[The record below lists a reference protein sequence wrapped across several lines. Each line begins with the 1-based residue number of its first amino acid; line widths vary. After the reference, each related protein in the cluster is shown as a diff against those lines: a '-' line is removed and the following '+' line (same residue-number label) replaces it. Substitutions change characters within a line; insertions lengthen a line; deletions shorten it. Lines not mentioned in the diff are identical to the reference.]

1 LAGVATAQEP
11 AAYTFL
17 MIAGGDTIAS
27 EVVRRTPTSVE
38 GELIHSAA
46 GNRFRFTI
54 TLGTDGGAEG
64 IVSSAYRLAEPDA
77 PAFQSVDAYFQGDS
91 VEVQINGNTT
101 RTLKL
106 PTRAGAVPFI
116 EPSSVALE
124 QVLRRTKRM
133 STAPDTVPV
142 FNLANG
148 RTSPAVVRWV
158 AEDSAQV
165 TLGNIEI
172 HAKVSADGS
181 LLGYTMPKQGSHVI
195 RVEGAQPLSSAG
207 EGG

>member
-124 QVLRRTKRM
+124 QVL
-133 STAPDTVPV
+133 
-142 FNLANG
+142 
-148 RTSPAVVRWV
+148 
-158 AEDSAQV
+158 
-165 TLGNIEI
+165 
-172 HAKVSADGS
+172 
-181 LLGYTMPKQGSHVI
+181 
-195 RVEGAQPLSSAG
+195 
-207 EGG
+207 

>member
-1 LAGVATAQEP
+1 
-11 AAYTFL
+11 
-17 MIAGGDTIAS
+17 MILST
-27 EVVRRTPTSVE
+27 
-38 GELIHSAA
+38 A

-54 TLGTDGGAEG
+54 TLGADGGAES
-64 IVSSAYRLAEPDA
+64 IASSAYQLAESDA
-77 PAFQSVDAYFQGDS
+77 PAFQSRDAHFQGDS
-91 VEVQINGNTT
+91 VEVQISGSAT

-124 QVLRRTKRM
+124 QVLRRTKRT
-133 STAPDTVPV
+133 SSAPDTIPV
-142 FNLANG
+142 FNLTNF

-158 AEDSAQV
+158 AEDSVQV
-165 TLGNIEI
+165 TFGNIEI
-172 HAKVSADGS
+172 HAKISADGS

-195 RVEGAQPLSSAG
+195 RVEGAQPLRSAG